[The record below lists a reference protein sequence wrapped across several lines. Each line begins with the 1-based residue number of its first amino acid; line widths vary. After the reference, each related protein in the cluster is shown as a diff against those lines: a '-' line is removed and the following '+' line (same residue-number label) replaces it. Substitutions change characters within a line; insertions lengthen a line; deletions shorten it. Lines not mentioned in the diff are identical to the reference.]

1 MAKVDI
7 PGGPVPSMNPL
18 AAFFP
23 AVQGQRQREAKKNGD
38 RAASVRSN
46 TKTPFTRL
54 LEGIGEQAE
63 TAETRELP
71 PSEEAVRELL
81 DDVHIAGDNLKNRP
95 FPEEIMAYKRAV
107 RNFLHHV
114 VEYGYRVEQR
124 EGVPN
129 YQKPGYKGS
138 FEDPDFKKRKLH
150 TQVLVVDRKLEQL
163 AAGILSGQTTQLEL
177 LAHIEEITGILIDL
191 LQ

>member
-1 MAKVDI
+1 MAKVDTT
-7 PGGPVPSMNPL
+7 GNPL
-18 AAFFP
+18 SFLNSLSSLIP
-23 AVQGQRQREAKKNGD
+23 AQRQRQAKKNQD
-38 RAASVRSN
+38 KASPIRGN
-46 TKTPFTRL
+46 TKTSFTRL
-54 LEGIGEQAE
+54 LEGVEEQAE

-71 PSEEAVRELL
+71 PSEEAVQELL

-95 FPEEIMAYKRAV
+95 FPEEIVAYKRAV

-114 VEYGYRVEQR
+114 VEYGYRVEQK

-138 FEDPDFKKRKLH
+138 FEDPEFMKRKLH
-150 TQVLVVDRKLEQL
+150 TRILVVDRKLEQL